1 MARKPGRPPSD
12 EIVSEAA
19 KQANDAS
26 KIIVEA
32 TDPETDQL
40 LKEANAILSNT
51 AKTEI
56 LKTAWN
62 SARGACE
69 FVKDDEGKKAC
80 REEMEKMAGDIKNI
94 KDGSEVIY
102 NAIKSSSNPAD
113 FIQAQIAFA
122 RTHNEINVKAIL
134 KWADE
139 MEASG
144 KTIDPETAQVVKFY
158 RLQESTQI

>member
-1 MARKPGRPPSD
+1 MTDDVDTGAVNTPEQKEEKPCIQCLVP
-12 EIVSEAA
+12 EIM
-19 KQANDAS
+19 
-26 KIIVEA
+26 
-32 TDPETDQL
+32 
-40 LKEANAILSNT
+40 
-51 AKTEI
+51 
-56 LKTAWN
+56 TAWN

>member
-1 MARKPGRPPSD
+1 MTDDVDTGTANTPEQKEEKPCIQCLVP
-12 EIVSEAA
+12 EIM
-19 KQANDAS
+19 
-26 KIIVEA
+26 
-32 TDPETDQL
+32 
-40 LKEANAILSNT
+40 
-51 AKTEI
+51 
-56 LKTAWN
+56 TAWN